1 VAIVIRRARPKSKH
15 AAAGSMFVAP
25 FMIVFAAMFI
35 APLAY
40 AAYLSLY
47 SSRLVGGNVFVGLQ
61 NYTQALRDSQFL
73 SGLERIALFFVIQVP
88 IMIVLSTVFA
98 LLLDSGRLRAPRIFR
113 ITFFV
118 PYAVP
123 AVVAALMW
131 GYLYGAKF
139 GPFAQIAHDLGTAP
153 PQFLTS
159 SHLLPS
165 IANVVTWEF
174 AGYNMIILYAALLSI
189 PRDLYEAAS
198 IDGAG
203 PIKTALRIK
212 LPLLRP
218 ALGVILLFSVIG
230 AFQLFNEPQ
239 VLQPA
244 AGSVITPAWTPN
256 LYAYNLAF
264 TDQRLNYAA
273 AVSFL
278 LGFIILLATCLVL
291 ALGRLRRRSA

>member
-1 VAIVIRRARPKSKH
+1 MTIVTRRPRAKSRH
-15 AAAGSMFVAP
+15 TATGYTFVAP

-47 SSRLVGGNVFVGLQ
+47 RDQLVGGNVFVGLQ
-61 NYTQALRDSQFL
+61 NYTQALQDSQFL
-73 SGLERIALFFVIQVP
+73 SGLGRIALFFVIQVP
-88 IMIVLSTVFA
+88 IMIVLSTLFA
-98 LLLDSGRLRAPRIFR
+98 LLLDSGRLRAPGLFR
-113 ITFFV
+113 VAFFV

-139 GPFAQIAHDLGTAP
+139 GPFVQIARDLGTSS

-159 SHLLPS
+159 GHLLPS

-278 LGFIILLATCLVL
+278 LGFIILVATFIVFIS
-291 ALGRLRRRSA
+291 GRLRRKSA

>member
-1 VAIVIRRARPKSKH
+1 
-15 AAAGSMFVAP
+15 
-25 FMIVFAAMFI
+25 MIVFAAMFL

-40 AAYLSLY
+40 AAYLSLF
-47 SSRLVGGNVFVGLQ
+47 RTQLIGGTVFVGLG
-61 NYTQALRDSQFL
+61 NYTEALKDSAFL
-73 SGLERIALFFVIQVP
+73 SGVGRIALFFVIQVP
-88 IMIVLSTVFA
+88 IMLVLSTVLA
-98 LLLDSGRLRAPRIFR
+98 LMIDSGRARAPKIFR
-113 ITFFV
+113 IAFFV

-131 GYLYGAKF
+131 GYLYGPKF
-139 GPFAQIAHDLGTAP
+139 GPFTQLADKLGTAP
-153 PQFLTS
+153 PEFLTS
-159 SHLLPS
+159 GHLLPS

-174 AGYNMIILYAALLSI
+174 AGYNMIILYAALRSI
-189 PRDLYEAAS
+189 DPELYEAAS
-198 IDGAG
+198 LDGAG
-203 PIKTALRIK
+203 PIRLALYIK

-230 AFQLFNEPQ
+230 AFQLFNEPK

-244 AGSVITPAWTPN
+244 AGQAVITPDWTPN

-278 LGFIILLATCLVL
+278 LGFIILLATYL
-291 ALGRLRRRSA
+291 AIAAGRLRRRT

>member
-1 VAIVIRRARPKSKH
+1 MAILTRQVRPRSRH
-15 AAAGSMFVAP
+15 GGAGYAFVAP
-25 FMIVFAAMFI
+25 FLIVFAAMFI

-47 SSRLVGGNVFVGLQ
+47 NSRLIGGTVFVGLR
-61 NYTQALRDSQFL
+61 NYTQALQDSQFL
-73 SGLERIALFFVIQVP
+73 SGLERIVLFFVIQVP
-88 IMIVLSTVFA
+88 IMIVLSTFFA
-98 LLLDSGRLRAPRIFR
+98 LVLDSGRLRAPKVFR
-113 ITFFV
+113 VAFFV

-139 GPFAQIAHDLGTAP
+139 GPFVQIAHDLGTGA

-159 SHLLPS
+159 GHLLPS
-165 IANVVTWEF
+165 IANIVTWEF
-174 AGYNMIILYAALLSI
+174 AGYNMIILYAALQAI
-189 PRDLYEAAS
+189 PQDLYEAAS

-203 PIKTALRIK
+203 PIKTALRVK
-212 LPLLRP
+212 VPLLRP

-239 VLQPA
+239 VLTPA
-244 AGSVITPAWTPN
+244 AGSVITPGWTPN

-264 TDQRLNYAA
+264 TDERLNYAA

-278 LGFIILLATCLVL
+278 LGFIILVATCIVFVVARL
-291 ALGRLRRRSA
+291 ARRP